1 MNGSIRSVIAASSQ
15 RHRPAC
21 CTRRQKRTLV
31 LPASSGPSST
41 QMRAMSGMGGR
52 LRRPWRGAS
61 RPGNGPG
68 QCAGSSSTARPR
80 DIRRYCNGHGVRGDV
95 DVAGRLRRR
104 SLGQAERLLGWYGNG
119 EVDVPAASRTDGRS
133 GRPMRARATCGSP
146 WREWARSLQ
155 GGGCSLRVAGARPGS
170 RSACRYSWSPAPC
183 PRSGRVKMRRCRP
196 PSWPAESRA
205 RWNGRTAL
213 ELLSGR

>member
-1 MNGSIRSVIAASSQ
+1 
-15 RHRPAC
+15 
-21 CTRRQKRTLV
+21 
-31 LPASSGPSST
+31 
-41 QMRAMSGMGGR
+41 
-52 LRRPWRGAS
+52 
-61 RPGNGPG
+61 
-68 QCAGSSSTARPR
+68 
-80 DIRRYCNGHGVRGDV
+80 
-95 DVAGRLRRR
+95 
-104 SLGQAERLLGWYGNG
+104 LGWYGNG
-119 EVDVPAASRTDGRS
+119 ELDVPAASRTDGRS

-183 PRSGRVKMRRCRP
+183 PRSGRVRMRRCRS